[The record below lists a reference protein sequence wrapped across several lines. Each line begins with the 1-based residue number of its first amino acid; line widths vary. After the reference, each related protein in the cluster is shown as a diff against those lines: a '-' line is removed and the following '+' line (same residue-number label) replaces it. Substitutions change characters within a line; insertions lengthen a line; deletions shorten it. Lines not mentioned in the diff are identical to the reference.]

1 MLSLECEYF
10 VDDNKSSHHYI
21 LHLQVFNLES
31 FEVITYISNCN
42 CYCLISFMMLKINN
56 TPNSYIYSL
65 CYTIFDLF

>member
-31 FEVITYISNCN
+31 FDVITYISN
-42 CYCLISFMMLKINN
+42 
-56 TPNSYIYSL
+56 
-65 CYTIFDLF
+65 